1 MNKSFISNQNLIPT
15 KKIIL
20 FWPSRFISNEPK
32 KLERTTAENRRVHSH
47 NAPILISMCVPFSFF
62 LLFFR
67 REKRKY
73 PLLAKIQDRV
83 EYWLHIRRV
92 YSRSTLLAG
101 AHAAAAMTPGIRP
114 LSHFTP
120 FRPIKVTRS
129 FFVHVIPTRLRNSYD
144 SWKRKRLKFLRR
156 KEPNRV

>member
-1 MNKSFISNQNLIPT
+1 MTITFL
-15 KKIIL
+15 
-20 FWPSRFISNEPK
+20 SNEPK

-47 NAPILISMCVPFSFF
+47 NAPILIPMCVPFFPFSYSSFVEKKENT
-62 LLFFR
+62 
-67 REKRKY
+67 RE
-73 PLLAKIQDRV
+73 LLAKIQDRV

-92 YSRSTLLAG
+92 YSRPTLLAG

-129 FFVHVIPTRLRNSYD
+129 FFVHVILTRLRNSYN
-144 SWKRKRLKFLRR
+144 SWLETKEVEVLARKRT
-156 KEPNRV
+156 ESCINRSD